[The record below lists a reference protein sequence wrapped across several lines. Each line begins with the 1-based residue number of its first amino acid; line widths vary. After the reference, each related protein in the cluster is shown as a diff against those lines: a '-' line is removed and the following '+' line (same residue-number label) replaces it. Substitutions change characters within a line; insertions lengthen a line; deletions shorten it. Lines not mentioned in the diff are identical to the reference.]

1 MFLIVPGKR
10 KQKMILRLAQ
20 LNRFQFCCSRNHVTI
35 SVNSVPAS
43 PSQKIWPPIWHF
55 SAPHSA
61 PFWNP
66 PIPHSVYYI
75 QFGEIFMKVEEKTKK
90 NVFQLNTKF
99 LSKTMSLS
107 CPTKMPNLAS
117 LCLKTLAGTLVN
129 INCCKWLCCTDV
141 QLLKMINILI
151 NTLGVLQ
158 FRS

>member
-20 LNRFQFCCSRNHVTI
+20 LNLI
-35 SVNSVPAS
+35 S
-43 PSQKIWPPIWHF
+43 ILL
-55 SAPHSA
+55 
-61 PFWNP
+61 
-66 PIPHSVYYI
+66 
-75 QFGEIFMKVEEKTKK
+75 FMKPCYYKCKVFQLAQARRFGHSSGTFLLPIVPFFEIPLFPTQYIIYSLAKSSSKWKK
-90 NVFQLNTKF
+90 KRKKKVFQLNTKF

-141 QLLKMINILI
+141 QLLKMIYCIYSNKHPEGAAI
-151 NTLGVLQ
+151 
-158 FRS
+158 